1 MKLGV
6 VSIYPEKN
14 QRHSYKGGVAAYTK
28 NLIESLVLDDKNLKV
43 VVLTDAE
50 DGEFTFYENNKRV
63 KVIGTWKRGFG
74 FFKSIIRAVVKED
87 LKILHLHQEFRLYG
101 EIFTSVI
108 FLYLLFKL
116 RKMGVKTIVTI
127 HGVLS
132 KKSINNEFV
141 KENGIVLPAFL
152 VRLAFGFVFNGIGKL
167 ADKVIVHESLFK
179 KFLVN
184 DYGVKSEKVS
194 VISLGVEDLKSKIDY
209 KRARQLLGIKK
220 SKVVLFFGYVTGYK
234 SPDLL
239 LEAFADYSKTD
250 KDSLLIFAGGKHPK
264 MVNDNRY
271 LKKYKHLEDLAKKI
285 KKDQIW
291 WYGFIKEE
299 DIEKIIMAIDLLVL
313 PYKVAISA
321 SGPLA
326 LAFSY
331 KKPFLISETL
341 KGLFNNKEIVFKNNP
356 HSLSLKMKEFFDKK
370 IKIDDFVK
378 KEREKRLWENV
389 AKKTLN
395 VYNILIPLA

>member
-28 NLIESLVLDDKNLKV
+28 NLVESLVLHDRNLKV

-50 DGEFTFYENNKRV
+50 DGKFTFYENNKKV

-74 FFKSIIRAVVKED
+74 FFKSIIREVVKED

-108 FLYLLFKL
+108 FLYLLLKL

-152 VRLAFGFVFNGIGKL
+152 VRLAFGFVFNGIGRL
-167 ADKVIVHESLFK
+167 ADKVIVHEQLFK
-179 KFLVN
+179 NFLVN

-209 KRARQLLGIKK
+209 KKARQLLGIKK
-220 SKVVLFFGYVTGYK
+220 RRVVLFFGYVTGYK

-264 MVNDNRY
+264 MANDIKY
-271 LKKYKHLEDLAKKI
+271 LKKYKQLEDLAKKI
-285 KKDQIW
+285 PQDQIW
-291 WYGFIKEE
+291 WQGFVKEE
-299 DIEKIIMAIDLLVL
+299 DIEKFIMAIDLLIL

-341 KGLFNNKEIVFKNNP
+341 KGLFSNKEIVFKNNP
-356 HSLSLKMKEFFDKK
+356 QDLSLKMKEFFDQK
-370 IKIDDFVK
+370 IKINDFVK
-378 KEREKRLWENV
+378 KEREKRLWKNI
-389 AKKTLN
+389 AKKTLS
-395 VYNILIPLA
+395 VYNALNS

>member
-28 NLIESLVLDDKNLKV
+28 NLVESLVLHDRNLKV

-50 DGEFTFYENNKRV
+50 DGKFTFYENNKKV

-74 FFKSIIRAVVKED
+74 FFKSIIREVVKED

-108 FLYLLFKL
+108 FLYLLLKL

-132 KKSINNEFV
+132 KNSINNEFV

-152 VRLAFGFVFNGIGKL
+152 VRLAFGFVFNGIGRL
-167 ADKVIVHESLFK
+167 ADKVIVHEQLFK
-179 KFLVN
+179 NFLVN

-209 KRARQLLGIKK
+209 KKARQLLGIKK
-220 SKVVLFFGYVTGYK
+220 RRVVLFFGYVTGYK

-264 MVNDNRY
+264 MANDIKY
-271 LKKYKHLEDLAKKI
+271 LKKYKQLEDLAKKI
-285 KKDQIW
+285 PQDQIW
-291 WYGFIKEE
+291 WQGFVKEE
-299 DIEKIIMAIDLLVL
+299 DIEKFIMAIDLLIL

-341 KGLFNNKEIVFKNNP
+341 KGLFSNKEIVFKNNP
-356 HSLSLKMKEFFDKK
+356 QDLSLKMKEFFDQK
-370 IKIDDFVK
+370 IKINDFVK
-378 KEREKRLWENV
+378 KEREKRLWKNI
-389 AKKTLN
+389 AKKTLS
-395 VYNILIPLA
+395 VYNALNS

>member
-28 NLIESLVLDDKNLKV
+28 NLVESLVLHDKNLKV

-50 DGEFTFYENNKRV
+50 DGKSTFYENNKKV

-74 FFKSIIRAVVKED
+74 FFKSIIREVVKED

-132 KKSINNEFV
+132 KNSINNEFV

-152 VRLAFGFVFNGIGKL
+152 VRLAFGFVFNGIGRL
-167 ADKVIVHESLFK
+167 ADKVIVHEQLFK
-179 KFLVN
+179 NFLVN

-209 KRARQLLGIKK
+209 KKARQLLGIKK
-220 SKVVLFFGYVTGYK
+220 RRVVLFFGYVTGYK

-264 MVNDNRY
+264 MANDIKY
-271 LKKYKHLEDLAKKI
+271 LKKYKQLEDLAKKI
-285 KKDQIW
+285 PQDQIW
-291 WYGFIKEE
+291 WQGFVKEE
-299 DIEKIIMAIDLLVL
+299 DIEKFIMAIDLLIL

-341 KGLFNNKEIVFKNNP
+341 KGLFSNKEIVFKNNP
-356 HSLSLKMKEFFDKK
+356 QDLSLKMKEFFDQK
-370 IKIDDFVK
+370 IKINDFVK
-378 KEREKRLWENV
+378 KEREKRLWKNI
-389 AKKTLN
+389 AKKTLS
-395 VYNILIPLA
+395 VYNALNS

>member
-1 MKLGV
+1 MKIGV

-28 NLIESLVLDDKNLKV
+28 NLIESLISYRKNLKV
-43 VVLTDAE
+43 VVLTDTE
-50 DGEFTFYENNKRV
+50 KERFVFYENNKRI

-74 FFKSIIRAVVKED
+74 FFKNILKEVEKED

-101 EIFTSVI
+101 EIFTAVV

-116 RKMGVKTIVTI
+116 RRMGVKTIVTI

-132 KKSINNEFV
+132 KKSLNKEFI
-141 KENGIVLPAFL
+141 KENGIALPSFL
-152 VRLAFGFVFNGIGKL
+152 VKIAFSFVFNGIGKL

-184 DYGVKSEKVS
+184 DYGVVPGKVS
-194 VISLGVEDLKSKIDY
+194 VVALGVEDLKPKIDF
-209 KRARQLLGIKK
+209 KEARRLLGIKK

-239 LEAFADYSKTD
+239 LKAFADYSKKD

-264 MVNDNRY
+264 MANDIKY
-271 LKKYKHLEDLAKKI
+271 LEKYERLKDLSKKI
-285 KKDQIW
+285 PQDQIW
-291 WYGFIKEE
+291 WHGFVKEE
-299 DIEKIIMAIDLLVL
+299 DIEKMMMAIDLLIL

-341 KGLFNNKEIVFKNNP
+341 KDMFSNKEIVFKNNP
-356 HSLSLKMKEFFDKK
+356 HSLSLKMKDFFDKK

-378 KEREKRLWENV
+378 EERGKRVWKVIAKE
-389 AKKTLN
+389 TLN
-395 VYNILIPLA
+395 VYNVLTPLV